1 MAYFVYATNPKT
13 GETISRFFAKAAT
26 ESEARQQASQLGLLI
41 TAVVPS
47 HSTSE
52 IVLPEVPPPKPT
64 KAEVVRQEAASFD
77 RTLKEITPRVV
88 ITWWLVGVNVFVFI
102 LMTLFGVDFF
112 DPSGAD
118 LLRWGAEYGPRTSSG
133 ESWRLFTSMFVH
145 VGILHLAFNMIVLM
159 YVAPTLERMFGH
171 VGFLLTYL
179 IAGLAGSWWAFFYSP
194 TQIHAGASGAI
205 FGLYGALLAQLLLK
219 RKAIPPHVLANLRNY
234 VLFFITY
241 NLVQSLR
248 PNISLAA
255 HVGGLVGGFFCGLA
269 LARTLEPQARAAHAS
284 RQVAVF
290 LGSAVLLLGGVAFA
304 DTRYANLSPL
314 VALLDQGYAT
324 THRFDVAQEK
334 NRNKQLGDADFAN
347 LIERDLLP
355 QWRSTRAALAQ
366 LKPVPPSLNRNVEAI
381 VDYMALRQEHWA
393 ALVNQ
398 LQDSKGRTWMHRDSA
413 SPTEEEVREYSKRQ
427 TDYIDATWD
436 LEHAN
441 PDASARGNEVRRLLQ
456 LTARVKT
463 LEDHDDFEGAHLSY
477 DEYSAIL
484 ERDEL
489 PESHRIEQEFADL
502 SPLPRDLEQD
512 ANAILNELHHSQRD
526 WESNIAY
533 RHYELA
539 EKDVDQKRSRA
550 DDAAQAIQ
558 DMPGVSFLAP

>member
-26 ESEARQQASQLGLLI
+26 EAEARQQAAQLGLLI

-64 KAEVVRQEAASFD
+64 KAEVVRQEAAAFN

-88 ITWWLVGVNVFVFI
+88 IAWWLLGANVLVFI

-145 VGILHLAFNMIVLM
+145 IGILHLAFNMIVLM

-171 VGFLLTYL
+171 IGFLLTYL
-179 IAGLAGSWWAFFYSP
+179 IAGLAGSWWAFFYNP
-194 TQIHAGASGAI
+194 MQIHAGASGAI
-205 FGLYGALLAQLLLK
+205 FGLYGALLAQLLLN
-219 RKAIPPHVLANLRNY
+219 RKVIPPHVLANLRNY
-234 VLFFITY
+234 VLFFIAY

-255 HVGGLVGGFFCGLA
+255 HVGGLVGGFFCGFA
-269 LARTLEPQARAAHAS
+269 LATRFGPHARVAHAT
-284 RQVAVF
+284 RQVAVL
-290 LGSAVLLLGGVAFA
+290 LGSVVLLLGGVAFA

-324 THRFDVAQEK
+324 IHRFDNAQEK
-334 NRNKQLGDADFAN
+334 SRNNQLDDADFAK
-347 LIERDLLP
+347 LIERELLP
-355 QWRSTRAALAQ
+355 KWKNTRAALAQ

-381 VDYMALRQEHWA
+381 VDYMVLRQEHWE

-398 LQDSKGRTWMHRDSA
+398 LHDGNGRAAMEKSSH
-413 SPTEEEVREYSKRQ
+413 SPTEEEVRKYSKRHG
-427 TDYIDATWD
+427 DYSDAIWD
-436 LEHAN
+436 LEHAI
-441 PDASARGNEVRRLLQ
+441 PDASVRGTKVRHMVQ
-456 LTARVKT
+456 LAARVKT
-463 LEDHDDFEGAHLSY
+463 LEDHDDFELGHLSFDDY
-477 DEYSAIL
+477 GTFL

-489 PESHRIEQEFADL
+489 PESRRIEQEFADL

-526 WESNIAY
+526 WESSVAY

-550 DDAAQAIQ
+550 DDAAQAIR
-558 DMPGVSFLAP
+558 DMPGVRLLAP